1 MTYPEALRYLNSFVN
16 YEKEKDYPYRKSF
29 KLEKMEGFLKLL
41 KNPQE
46 SLSCLH
52 IAGSK
57 GKGSTCAFIAYILRE
72 AGFKIGLYTSPHLVD
87 FRERIRILSKQQKPE
102 TSNQPA
108 PAKRSGPGKPEG
120 RERRTE
126 FEGMISKKEIVN
138 LIERLKPF
146 IEKYNR
152 TSQYGSLTFFEV
164 YTALAFIYFKE
175 KKVDFA
181 VLETGLGGRL
191 DATNVVNAL
200 VSVLTPIS
208 YEHMRILGRTLK
220 AIATQKAGIIK
231 VHSSVVITAP
241 QEKEVMEVIR
251 KKCKKVGARLSEIGK
266 DIRYRK
272 TKNGFSVKGIYGRYA
287 DLRIRLIGSHQ
298 LINAVVAISAV
309 RALQSYNIKVGIDS
323 IRRGFYNTLWPGRCE
338 VLSRN
343 PLVVL
348 DGAQNVASARVLKE
362 AVKDNFKYRN
372 LILVLGI
379 SDDKDIKGICGQ
391 LIPISDTVILTQADN
406 PRAAHV
412 ERIEDIMRDMAAGAR
427 GQKVIK
433 SKNIKE
439 AIEIAKRKAER
450 EDLILITGSLFV
462 IGEAR
467 SAY

>member
-16 YEKEKDYPYRKSF
+16 YEKENNYPYRKSF
-29 KLEKMEGFLKLL
+29 KLERMEGFLKLL

-46 SLSCLH
+46 SLRCLH

-72 AGFKIGLYTSPHLVD
+72 AGFKTGLYTSPHLVD
-87 FRERIRILSKQQKPE
+87 FRERIRILNPKSKIK
-102 TSNQPA
+102 
-108 PAKRSGPGKPEG
+108 KLDD
-120 RERRTE
+120 
-126 FEGMISKKEIVN
+126 FDGMISKKEIVN

-152 TSQYGSLTFFEV
+152 TSQHGSLTFFEV

-175 KKVDFA
+175 KKVDLA

-208 YEHMRILGRTLK
+208 YEHTDKLGNTLK
-220 AIATQKAGIIK
+220 QIAREKAGIINCQ
-231 VHSSVVITAP
+231 VSSIKCQDFPIVITAP
-241 QEKEVMEVIR
+241 QEKEVMEVMR
-251 KKCKKVGARLSEIGK
+251 KKCKKAGAKLSEVGR
-266 DIRYRK
+266 DIRYGK
-272 TKNGFSVKGIYGRYA
+272 TKDGFSVQGIYGRYP
-287 DLRIRLIGSHQ
+287 DLSIRLIGSHQ
-298 LINAVVAISAV
+298 LINAVVAIGAV
-309 RALQSYNIKVGIDS
+309 EALQSYKIRVGIDS
-323 IRRGFYNTLWPGRCE
+323 IRRGLYNTVWPGRCE
-338 VLSRN
+338 ALSRN

-348 DGAQNVASARVLKE
+348 DGAQNAASARVLKE
-362 AVKDNFKYRN
+362 AVKENFKYRN

-379 SDDKDIKGICGQ
+379 SDDKDIKGICRQ
-391 LIPISDTVILTQADN
+391 LIPISDVVILTQADN
-406 PRAAHV
+406 PRAANV
-412 ERIEDIMRDMAAGAR
+412 ERIEDIIRDRAAWPH

-433 SKNIKE
+433 SKDIKE
-439 AIEIAKRKAER
+439 AIGIARQEAER

-462 IGEAR
+462 IGEVR

>member
-1 MTYPEALRYLNSFVN
+1 MTCPEALRYLNSFVN
-16 YEKEKDYPYRKSF
+16 YEREKDYPYIKSF
-29 KLEKMEGFLKLL
+29 KLERMEGFLKLL

-46 SLSCLH
+46 GLRCLH

-72 AGFKIGLYTSPHLVD
+72 AGFKVGLYTSPHLID
-87 FRERIRILSKQQKPE
+87 FRERIRILNPKQIKNQKP
-102 TSNQPA
+102 
-108 PAKRSGPGKPEG
+108 KIKKLDD
-120 RERRTE
+120 
-126 FEGMISKKEIVN
+126 FEGMISKREIAR
-138 LIERLKPF
+138 LTGRLKPI

-152 TSQYGSLTFFEV
+152 ASQHGSLTFFEV

-175 KKVDFA
+175 RKVDFA

-200 VSVLTPIS
+200 VSVFTPIS
-208 YEHMRILGRTLK
+208 YEHTDKLGNTLK
-220 AIATQKAGIIK
+220 QIAREKAGIIK
-231 VHSSVVITAP
+231 CQDFPIVITAP
-241 QEKEVMEVIR
+241 QEKEVMEVMR
-251 KKCKKVGARLSEIGK
+251 KKCKKAGAKLSEIGK

-309 RALQSYNIKVGIDS
+309 RVLQSYNIKVGIDS
-323 IRRGFYNTLWPGRCE
+323 IRRGLYNTVWPGRCE

-348 DGAQNVASARVLKE
+348 DGAQNVASAGVLKE
-362 AVKDNFKYRN
+362 AVKENFKYRN
-372 LILVLGI
+372 LILILGI

-391 LIPISDTVILTQADN
+391 LIPISDIVILTQADN

-412 ERIEDIMRDMAAGAR
+412 ERIEDIMSYRAAGPR
-427 GQKVIK
+427 GRKVIK

-439 AIEIAKRKAER
+439 AIEIAKREAER